1 MIRVMENP
9 VLVITESRDQGV
21 DHQLAKSIGSGSIVQ
36 QSRGTPIIDE
46 LWHGTIAPSELE
58 KGARYKEYGGHTAGE
73 GSRGGHVI
81 GHTKSGK
88 PVYRGTINQK
98 DGKTFPAGHEEY
110 SKQDHLDAAEA
121 HQKVPMIQPED
132 YSDNGN
138 VLHQDLA
145 RKHREMANGEKPKHY
160 SPPEGSTFAGKSL
173 RVNDAIN
180 SLTSIF
186 KAEEI
191 EDEDEEPEEKFK
203 KKDDEKETEKSELSF
218 YIDLVKA
225 EDGEKDDSQM
235 TDAEAEGAAD
245 REANKDD
252 SEDEDEEKSLSDVLN
267 DLIKAG
273 KQGEGSRGGKI
284 IGHTRSGKPI
294 YSNGNNPAHKNF
306 TVADHYDAIR
316 AHGQRK
322 ADVRDSASRSHGTT
336 ESGDGPDKQSSPNL
350 QPSHE
355 AEMDESS
362 ASGKFHAKQME
373 KKGTTEDYY
382 YQFGKEKAKSPASEA
397 PAYQGTPRQQRNEA
411 SARAANPRI
420 GTDQDLS
427 RSLPEGNLSKGTPM
441 GVPEIKVDQYGIP
454 LYEGNAFE
462 VHDDADKNTVRELI
476 NAGLVGDPE
485 HAMDKRIPQVIN
497 RVLGGVY

>member
-1 MIRVMENP
+1 MENP
-9 VLVITESRDQGV
+9 VLVITESRDQSV

-121 HQKVPMIQPED
+121 HQKVSMIQPED

-160 SPPEGSTFAGKSL
+160 SPPEGSAFAGKSL

-252 SEDEDEEKSLSDVLN
+252 SEDEDEESEKSVSSALN
-267 DLIKAG
+267 DLIKAAG
-273 KQGEGSRGGKI
+273 KKFE
-284 IGHTRSGKPI
+284 
-294 YSNGNNPAHKNF
+294 
-306 TVADHYDAIR
+306 AD
-316 AHGQRK
+316 
-322 ADVRDSASRSHGTT
+322 
-336 ESGDGPDKQSSPNL
+336 
-350 QPSHE
+350 
-355 AEMDESS
+355 
-362 ASGKFHAKQME
+362 E
-373 KKGTTEDYY
+373 KKPADFKKIEPE
-382 YQFGKEKAKSPASEA
+382 EKPADFKPPVQAEAKP
-397 PAYQGTPRQQRNEA
+397 
-411 SARAANPRI
+411 
-420 GTDQDLS
+420 LV
-427 RSLPEGNLSKGTPM
+427 KGTAM
-441 GVPEIKVDQYGIP
+441 GVPEIKVDEYGIP